1 MPPSAAIVSALPARE
16 LSSDGGNVY
25 DALPLAYVVRRVGL
39 RASIP
44 PGRSCASAC
53 TYLFFAGVGRDAE
66 GQLGV
71 HSIAMP
77 SNDLAAGQRAL
88 ADIFA
93 AFEDFGVPSAVH
105 TRMMATPAESM
116 YWFAPEEMV
125 ALGLIGQIGAVRSDA
140 GLRASLRAQLELETA
155 MPDWAGPPPGITP
168 GQLAAV
174 EQQRQLVAAA
184 PENAAARDVLA
195 GYEAALGNYRVA
207 HQHKSYVIA
216 LRGADAGVEDFAT
229 LVYYL
234 VAAAAGQVS
243 SEAEVALRQALQRDE
258 TNGISLYYLGL
269 MYGQNG
275 RPGVA
280 FAIWRDLMARSQ
292 PTDPWVAPIQSQIE
306 TVAAAAGI
314 DTDQPAAR
322 VALPPGV
329 QQIVAPPPE
338 GVPVETVTLST
349 MRKTIA
355 RRLTESKQQVPHFY
369 LTARCNLDP
378 LLKLRVELNAS
389 LEARGIKL
397 SVNDLLIKAMAL
409 ALTQVPDANVQY
421 GGDELHRFNRAD
433 ISMAVAIDGGLIT
446 PVIRDAGSLSL
457 SAIAQAAKALAN
469 KAREGKLMPED
480 YQGGTA
486 TISNLGMFGIDEMFP
501 VINPPQALILGIGAG
516 VEQPWKVN
524 GDIALATIMS
534 ATGSFDHRAIDGAA
548 AAEFMAAIKEF
559 VENPMKLI
567 S

>member
-1 MPPSAAIVSALPARE
+1 MAIELKMPALSPTMEKGTLAKWLVAEGDTIKPGDPIAEVETDKAAMEFEAIDEGRVAKLVVAEGTADVAVGSVIAWLAEEGEDLPDPEMAE
-16 LSSDGGNVY
+16 ATANSLSFEAGAAKGSQETPNPQAVAEPDT
-25 DALPLAYVVRRVGL
+25 
-39 RASIP
+39 SIP
-44 PGRSCASAC
+44 PVSA
-53 TYLFFAGVGRDAE
+53 TV
-66 GQLGV
+66 
-71 HSIAMP
+71 
-77 SNDLAAGQRAL
+77 AAGADPLSRTAPAASKKPSEGSVRATPL
-88 ADIFA
+88 ARRIA
-93 AFEDFGVPSAVH
+93 AAKGLSLEAITGSGPRGRIVKADLNLPPMVAPSAQ
-105 TRMMATPAESM
+105 P
-116 YWFAPEEMV
+116 
-125 ALGLIGQIGAVRSDA
+125 
-140 GLRASLRAQLELETA
+140 
-155 MPDWAGPPPGITP
+155 
-168 GQLAAV
+168 
-174 EQQRQLVAAA
+174 
-184 PENAAARDVLA
+184 
-195 GYEAALGNYRVA
+195 
-207 HQHKSYVIA
+207 
-216 LRGADAGVEDFAT
+216 
-229 LVYYL
+229 
-234 VAAAAGQVS
+234 AAAAVS
-243 SEAEVALRQALQRDE
+243 
-258 TNGISLYYLGL
+258 T
-269 MYGQNG
+269 
-275 RPGVA
+275 
-280 FAIWRDLMARSQ
+280 
-292 PTDPWVAPIQSQIE
+292 
-306 TVAAAAGI
+306 
-314 DTDQPAAR
+314 
-322 VALPPGV
+322 
-329 QQIVAPPPE
+329 QIVAPPPE